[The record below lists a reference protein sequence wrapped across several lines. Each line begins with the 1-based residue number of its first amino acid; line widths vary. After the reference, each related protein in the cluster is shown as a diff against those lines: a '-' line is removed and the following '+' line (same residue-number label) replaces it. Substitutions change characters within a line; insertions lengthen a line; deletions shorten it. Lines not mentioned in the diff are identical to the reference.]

1 MSSEEERLKHSR
13 RRKKNIMA
21 KEINDR
27 KGPFKI
33 KVVDPRKPA
42 YERVHLRVEDIY
54 EEREENDTG
63 SDGGV
68 L

>member
-13 RRKKNIMA
+13 RRKKNILS
-21 KEINDR
+21 KIVNDV

-33 KVVDPRKPA
+33 KTVDPRKGE
-42 YERVHLRVEDIY
+42 YKREKMRINQY
-54 EEREENDTG
+54 GSEEIDETD
-63 SDGGV
+63 SGGI